1 VRYQNLN
8 VAAEKANLNPTQKKQ
23 VETLSSLLDT
33 HKNLLDLPQKQA
45 EQKYATLPEDQ
56 KKALVD
62 TFGNEPDKP
71 KRGFFENAA
80 RYSGAYWALKG
91 LSKVAQLTDRAY
103 RTGIIALEETN
114 IPGVISGDKPRGITT
129 ASEAWKVAGETGELV
144 FNPSRME
151 KAKKK
156 YTEDRIAVAIKADA
170 GMPLDEI
177 QATGTPAEQKIAAEA
192 AQNRDPLF
200 QDAIDAVKAAKYSPG
215 RQLANALLPE
225 SLEGSG
231 FLYKGISGFT
241 DATYRIYTDPTLA
254 LGKAKKAY
262 DVANYALF
270 KIVGSPQNVDRVF
283 RNPGVV
289 KFFDTYGTE
298 LEKLSVARKAKDV
311 NAATEAST
319 ILKRIA
325 PEFGPVAVDE
335 FIKAGVKNAAT
346 AKNYLA
352 NHADVAVILKGQPAR
367 GTPLI
372 PRLDAA
378 RKARIAVFTGADR
391 VFNIDKV
398 GQKIVKSLYGTAP
411 QYEDIITGLTT
422 RTEEIGALEKGIGK
436 LKGPSGV
443 VRFSVNQI
451 QGRIDNFA
459 RKFTAIPY
467 FKDGYF
473 DVASPDATTQI
484 YRIARLANSRYHSK
498 IITEAFEAGTEG
510 QRKQIFTGLWNTVAE
525 VRDVAKSKAGKSY
538 MDEFAGKGLEKKY
551 AADIVIDGVNKGNP
565 AQFGDQQLALF
576 PYQLSTGIAV
586 PSVIDL
592 DRLSTRSGLIGWIV
606 GQSHQKWA
614 EGLTSWWTILT
625 LAGPRFAVRNA
636 TEDLMMHLA
645 IGSSPWGVAK
655 GRMLSTRLRVGKG
668 ISGDVNLRGK
678 VKQTVTLDTEAG
690 ELGAINKLIRR
701 KELAKYKA
709 KIDSA
714 KTVEDVRRV
723 MAEAVLE
730 DKLAYKLDKRG
741 SQILA
746 EIAQYGNLDRTLAD
760 VAEGGKNALRGADQY
775 VNATNDVARFGKM
788 GAVEI
793 NGVAYKQAVGEKGFT
808 QFNPV
813 ASQASRISWLV
824 QLGVTSNDDLAK
836 IAVANLDKEPEVAIK
851 AMKDYLGSLSEKE
864 LGRFQLYEA
873 GGNIDIHARK
883 AYDAVRNL
891 YSKRNG
897 EVNLDLLNKVRT
909 FDEFGNPVVSTKNL
923 SIEDLPNTSK
933 LSPEFISG
941 PTLVPVF
948 ESNNFPANLAER
960 AWDAMGEANARFSRE
975 PIVINEMI
983 RVRKEMQDSGFE
995 ERFIAAR
1002 TKGLSG
1008 DNLAKAMTNAKTEV
1022 INLAEELSVGRV
1034 LAYVD
1039 NPAIRS
1045 QLAMSSR
1052 NFARFY
1058 RATEDFY
1065 RRIYRTVKYNP
1076 ESIRRAALTY
1086 EGITHSGFVQ
1096 QDDNGDSYFFY
1107 PGLNPVYQTMQGVA
1121 DAFGMPE
1128 GFKVPM
1134 PVEFGAKLNMI
1145 TPSMNPDSLFP
1156 TFSGPVAAV
1165 PLKFLFALVP
1175 QLDKFEKNFLGIY
1188 AEDQAMV
1195 KAIFPAHINKFLS
1208 IMDRDER
1215 NSQYASAA
1223 RKAATA
1229 LEAGGHGIK
1238 PTWNPETQV
1247 WEAPS
1252 EGELQAYKD
1261 KLGTSTTAVL
1271 ALRFIFGFFAPAS
1284 PQLTLKSDMAQWARA
1299 NERVNFK
1306 QVYNNLINRYDGDID
1321 KASTEWIRLYP
1332 DQMPYTVSES
1342 ESDAVSVVRAVDQ
1355 TVEWIDKNQSLLKQ
1369 YPQGAP
1375 FLMPK
1380 TGEFSFDAYKIL
1392 FTQGIKRSKTLE
1404 TYLRDVQTARDVQFY
1419 YSQKEAYEDEL
1430 ANTYSDSLKRGLKTQ
1445 WETWKKQF
1453 TSARPLLQEEFGSQ
1467 SDKAIK
1473 RQRAFDDLQKM
1484 LADNTV
1490 KTEPTIRQALSK
1502 MTQVYNDYVYS
1513 KDLVPGSSAAMEN
1526 YRDLLKQNVK
1536 QELEAIAETNPNAKD
1551 AYNVLFSR
1559 LIGD

>member
-1 VRYQNLN
+1 MASQNLN
-8 VAAEKANLNPTQKKQ
+8 IAAQKANLNPTQKQQ
-23 VETLSSLLDT
+23 VDTLSSLLDT

-45 EQKYATLPEDQ
+45 QQKYAKLPADQ
-56 KKALVD
+56 QKALVD
-62 TFGNEPDKP
+62 TFGSEPDKP
-71 KRGFFENAA
+71 KRGWFENAA
-80 RYSGAYWALKG
+80 RYSGAYWALKA
-91 LSKVAQLTDRAY
+91 LNKIAQTTDRAY
-103 RTGIIALEETN
+103 RTGVIAVEETL
-114 IPGVISGDKPRGITT
+114 GDKPRGITKT
-129 ASEAWKVAGETGELV
+129 SEAWKAAGETGELV
-144 FNPSRME
+144 FNPSRIE

-156 YTEDRIAVAIKADA
+156 YGEERIAVAIKADS

-200 QDAIDAVKAAKYSPG
+200 QDAIDSVKAAKYSPG
-215 RQLANALLPE
+215 RALANALLPE

-231 FLYKGISGFT
+231 FLYKGVSGFG
-241 DATYRIYTDPTLA
+241 DAAYRTATDPTLA

-270 KIVGSPQNVDRVF
+270 KVVGSPKNVDKAF
-283 RNPGVV
+283 RNPAVV
-289 KFFDTYGTE
+289 NFFNTYGTE
-298 LEKLSVARKAKDV
+298 LEKLSVARKAKDIKS
-311 NAATEAST
+311 AAEAST
-319 ILKRIA
+319 MLKRIA
-325 PEFGPVAVDE
+325 PEFGPTAVDE
-335 FIKAGVKNAAT
+335 FIKAGVKNADT

-367 GTPLI
+367 STPLI

-378 RKARIAVFTGADR
+378 RQARIAVFTGTDKI
-391 VFNIDKV
+391 FNIDKV
-398 GQKIVKSLYGTAP
+398 GQKVVTALYGAKP
-411 QYEDIITGLTT
+411 QYEDIITGLTSQ
-422 RTEEIGALEKGIGK
+422 TEQIGALERGIGK

-443 VRFSVNQI
+443 VRFSENQI
-451 QGRIDNFA
+451 RGRIDNFA
-459 RKFTAIPY
+459 RKFTTIPY

-473 DVASPDATTQI
+473 DVSSADATTQV

-498 IITEAFEAGTEG
+498 VIAEAFDAGTEG

-525 VRDVAKSKAGKSY
+525 VRNVSKSKAGKSY

-576 PYQLSTGIAV
+576 PYQLSTAIAV

-592 DRLSTRSGLIGWIV
+592 DRLSARSGLIGKLM
-606 GQSHQKWA
+606 GLSHQRWVDK
-614 EGLTSWWTILT
+614 LTSGWVIGT

-645 IGSSPWGVAK
+645 IGDSPWGIVK
-655 GRMLSTRLRVGKG
+655 SRMLSTRLRVGKG
-668 ISGDVNLRGK
+668 ISGDTKVLGK
-678 VKQTVTLDTEAG
+678 IKQTLTLDTEAG

-701 KELAKYKA
+701 KELAKYKV
-709 KIDSA
+709 KINAATS
-714 KTVEDVRRV
+714 VEDVRRV

-741 SQILA
+741 SELLA

-775 VNATNDVARFGKM
+775 LSATNDVAKFGKM
-788 GAVEI
+788 GAIEI
-793 NGVAYKQAVGEKGFT
+793 DGVAYKQAVGEKGFT

-813 ASQASRISWLV
+813 ANQASRISWLV
-824 QLGVTSNDDLAK
+824 QLGVTTNDDLAK
-836 IAVANLDKEPEVAIK
+836 IAVVNLDKEPEIAIR

-909 FDEFGNPVVSTKNL
+909 FDKSGNPIISTKNL
-923 SIEDLPNTSK
+923 SIEDLPSTSK

-948 ESNNFPANLAER
+948 QGNNFATNLTER

-995 ERFIAAR
+995 ERFIASR

-1008 DNLAKAMTNAKTEV
+1008 DNLSQAMTNAKREV

-1034 LAYVD
+1034 LSYVD

-1065 RRIYRTVKYNP
+1065 RRIYRTVRYNP
-1076 ESIRRAALTY
+1076 EAIRRAALTY
-1086 EGITHSGFVQ
+1086 EGIAHSGFVQ

-1107 PGLNPVYQTMQGVA
+1107 PGLNPVYQTMSNLA
-1121 DAFGMPE
+1121 NAFGMPE
-1128 GFKVPM
+1128 AFKAPM

-1165 PLKFLFALVP
+1165 PMKFIFALVP
-1175 QLDKFEKNFLGIY
+1175 QLDSLEKTFLGTY
-1188 AEDQAMV
+1188 AQDQPMV
-1195 KAIFPAHINKFLS
+1195 NAIFPAHITRFLAT
-1208 IMDRDER
+1208 MNRDER

-1229 LEAGGHGIK
+1229 LEAGGHGLK

-1252 EGELQAYKD
+1252 ESELSAYKD
-1261 KLGTSTTAVL
+1261 KLQTSTTAVL

-1284 PQLTLKSDMAQWARA
+1284 PQVTLKSDMARWARD

-1306 QVYNNLINRYDGDID
+1306 QVYNNLINRYNGDID

-1342 ESDAVSVVRAVDQ
+1342 ESDAVSVVRAVDK
-1355 TVEWIDKNQSLLKQ
+1355 TVGWIDKNQDLLKK

-1380 TGEFSFDAYKIL
+1380 TGEFSFDAYRIL

-1419 YSQKEAYEDEL
+1419 YSQKDVYEEEL
-1430 ANTYSDSLKRGLKTQ
+1430 ANTYSDSLKRNLKTE
-1445 WETWKKQF
+1445 WDTWKKQF

-1484 LADNTV
+1484 LADKTV
-1490 KTEPTIRQALSK
+1490 KTEPGVRKALTD
-1502 MTQVYNDYVYS
+1502 MTQAYNDYIYN
-1513 KDLVPGSSAAMEN
+1513 KDLIPGSSAAMEN
-1526 YRDLLKQNVK
+1526 YKDLLKQDVK
-1536 QELEAIAETNPNAKD
+1536 DRLEAIAATNPNAKD

>member
-80 RYSGAYWALKG
+80 RYSGAYWAFKG
-91 LSKVAQLTDRAY
+91 LNKVAQLTDRAF
-103 RTGIIALEETN
+103 RTGVIALEETN
-114 IPGVISGDKPRGITT
+114 IPFVVSGDKPRGITT
-129 ASEAWKVAGETGELV
+129 ASEAWKAAGPTGELV

-156 YTEDRIAVAIKADA
+156 YGEDRIAVAIKADA

-177 QATGTPAEQKIAAEA
+177 QAIGTPAEQKIASEA
-192 AQNRDPLF
+192 VQNKDPLF
-200 QDAIDAVKAAKYSPG
+200 QDAIDSVKAAKYSPG
-215 RQLANALLPE
+215 RLLANALLPE

-270 KIVGSPQNVDRVF
+270 KIVGNPQNVDRAF

-298 LEKLSVARKAKDV
+298 LEKLSVARKANNI

-319 ILKRIA
+319 MLKRIA

-352 NHADVAVILKGQPAR
+352 NHADVTAILKGQPAR
-367 GTPLI
+367 STPLI
-372 PRLDAA
+372 PRLDLT
-378 RKARIAVFTGADR
+378 RKARVKLFTEADKR
-391 VFNIDKV
+391 FNIDKV
-398 GQKIVKSLYGTAP
+398 GQKIVTALYGSEP

-443 VRFSVNQI
+443 VRFSLNQM
-451 QGRIDNFA
+451 QGRIDSFA
-459 RKFTAIPY
+459 RKFTTIPY
-467 FKDGYF
+467 FKDNYF
-473 DVASPDATTQI
+473 DVASPDATTQV

-498 IITEAFEAGTEG
+498 VIAEAFEAGTEG
-510 QRKQIFTGLWNTVAE
+510 QRKQIFIGLWNTVAE
-525 VRDVAKSKAGKSY
+525 IRGVSKSKAGKSY

-576 PYQLSTGIAV
+576 PYQLSSAIAV

-592 DRLSTRSGLIGWIV
+592 DRLSARSGLIGKIV
-606 GQSHQKWA
+606 GLSHQRWA
-614 EGLTSWWTILT
+614 EELTSWWSILT
-625 LAGPRFAVRNA
+625 LAGPRFAIRNA

-645 IGSSPWGVAK
+645 IGTSPWGVAR
-655 GRMLSTRLRVGKG
+655 GRMLNTRVRVGKG
-668 ISGDVNLRGK
+668 ISGDVSALGK
-678 VKQTVTLDTEAG
+678 IKKTITLDTEAG

-714 KTVEDVRRV
+714 KTVEDVRKV
-723 MAEAVLE
+723 MAEAILE

-741 SQILA
+741 AAILA
-746 EIAQYGNLDRTLAD
+746 EIAQYGNLERTLAD

-793 NGVAYKQAVGEKGFT
+793 NGVAYKQAIGEKGFT

-813 ASQASRISWLV
+813 ANQASRISWLV

-851 AMKDYLGSLSEKE
+851 AIKDYLGSLSEKE

-909 FDEFGNPVVSTKNL
+909 FDEFGNPVISTKNL
-923 SIEDLPNTSK
+923 SIEDLPTTSK

-941 PTLVPVF
+941 PTLIPVF
-948 ESNNFPANLAER
+948 ESNNFAVNLSER
-960 AWDAMGEANARFSRE
+960 TWDAMGEANARFSRE
-975 PIVINEMI
+975 PIVVNEMI
-983 RVRKEMQDSGFE
+983 RIRKEMQDSGFE

-1039 NPAIRS
+1039 NPAMRS

-1128 GFKVPM
+1128 GFQVPM
-1134 PVEFGAKLNMI
+1134 PIEFGAKLNMI

-1165 PLKFLFALVP
+1165 PMKFLFALVP

-1195 KAIFPAHINKFLS
+1195 KAIFPAHVNKFLS
-1208 IMDRDER
+1208 LMERDER

-1252 EGELQAYKD
+1252 ESELLAYKD
-1261 KLGTSTTAVL
+1261 KLGTSTVAIL

-1284 PQLTLKSDMAQWARA
+1284 PQLTLKSDMAQWARD

-1306 QVYNNLINRYDGDID
+1306 QVYNNLITRYNGDIN

-1342 ESDAVSVVRAVDQ
+1342 ESDAVSVVRAVDT
-1355 TVEWIDKNQSLLKQ
+1355 TVEWIDKNNALLKQ

-1404 TYLRDVQTARDVQFY
+1404 NYLRDVQTARDVQFY

>member
-1 VRYQNLN
+1 MRYQNLN

-33 HKNLLDLPQKQA
+33 HRNLLDLPEKQA
-45 EQKYATLPEDQ
+45 QQKYANMPESQ
-56 KKALVD
+56 QRALVD

-80 RYSGAYWALKG
+80 RYSGAYWALKA
-91 LSKVAQLTDRAY
+91 LNKVAQTTDRAF
-103 RTGIIALEETN
+103 RTGLIALEETN
-114 IPGVISGDKPRGITT
+114 IPGVISGDKPRGITK

-156 YTEDRIAVAIKADA
+156 YGEERIAVAIKADA

-192 AQNRDPLF
+192 AQNLDPLF
-200 QDAIDAVKAAKYSPG
+200 QDAIDSVKAAKYSPG
-215 RQLANALLPE
+215 RLLANALLPE

-241 DATYRIYTDPTLA
+241 DATYRIYTDPTLF

-262 DVANYALF
+262 DVANYALI
-270 KIVGSPQNVDRVF
+270 KIAGSPQNVDRVF
-283 RNPGVV
+283 RNPSVV
-289 KFFDTYGTE
+289 KFFDTYGE
-298 LEKLSVARKAKDV
+298 QLEKLSTARGAK
-311 NAATEAST
+311 NIEAATEAST
-319 ILKRIA
+319 MLKRIA

-335 FIKAGVKNAAT
+335 FIEAGVKNAAT

-352 NHADVAVILKGQPAR
+352 NHADVAAILKGQPAR
-367 GTPLI
+367 STPLI
-372 PRLDAA
+372 PRLDLA
-378 RKARIAVFTGADR
+378 RQARVALFTGADK

-398 GQKIVKSLYGTAP
+398 GQKIVTALYGSEP

-422 RTEEIGALEKGIGK
+422 KTEQIGALERTVGKFKGK
-436 LKGPSGV
+436 TGV
-443 VRFSVNQI
+443 ERLSLNQI
-451 QGRIDNFA
+451 RGRIDNFA
-459 RKFTAIPY
+459 RKFTTIPY

-473 DVASPDATTQI
+473 DVASTDATTQV

-498 IITEAFEAGTEG
+498 IIAEAFEAGTEG

-525 VRDVAKSKAGKSY
+525 IRGVSKSKAGKSY

-576 PYQLSTGIAV
+576 PYQLSTAIAV

-592 DRLSTRSGLIGWIV
+592 DRLSVRSGLIGKIL
-606 GQSHQKWA
+606 GLSHQRWVDTV
-614 EGLTSWWTILT
+614 TSLWVIGT

-645 IGSSPWGVAK
+645 IGTSPWGVAR
-655 GRMLSTRLRVGKG
+655 GRMLNTRVRIGKG
-668 ISGDVNLRGK
+668 VSGDVSALGK
-678 VKQTVTLDTEAG
+678 IKKTITLDTEAG
-690 ELGAINKLIRR
+690 ELGVINKLVRK

-709 KIDSA
+709 KVDAATS
-714 KTVEDVRRV
+714 VEDVRKI
-723 MAEAVLE
+723 MAEAILE

-741 SQILA
+741 TALLA
-746 EIAQYGNLDRTLAD
+746 EIAEYGNLERHLAD
-760 VAEGGKNALRGADQY
+760 VAEGGKNALRGGDQY

-788 GAVEI
+788 GAIEI
-793 NGVAYKQAVGEKGFT
+793 NDVLYKQAVGEKGFT

-813 ASQASRISWLV
+813 ANQASRISWLV

-836 IAVANLDKEPEVAIK
+836 IAVANLDKEPEVAIR
-851 AMKDYLGSLSEKE
+851 AMKDYLEGLSEKE

-909 FDEFGNPVVSTKNL
+909 FDEFGKPVVSTKNL
-923 SIEDLPNTSK
+923 SIEDLPTTSK
-933 LSPEFISG
+933 LSPEYISG

-948 ESNNFPANLAER
+948 ESNNFATNLTER
-960 AWDAMGEANARFSRE
+960 AWDAMGEQNARFSRE
-975 PIVINEMI
+975 PIVVNEMI
-983 RVRKEMQDSGFE
+983 RIRKEMQDSGFE
-995 ERFIAAR
+995 ERFIASR

-1008 DNLAKAMTNAKTEV
+1008 DNLAQGMINAKREV

-1065 RRIYRTVKYNP
+1065 RRIYRTVRYNP
-1076 ESIRRAALTY
+1076 EAIRRAALTY

-1107 PGLNPVYQTMQGVA
+1107 PGLNPVYQTMQGVFE
-1121 DAFGMPE
+1121 AFNMPE

-1175 QLDKFEKNFLGIY
+1175 QLDSLEKNFLGIY
-1188 AEDQAMV
+1188 AQDQAMV
-1195 KAIFPAHINKFLS
+1195 NAILPSHVNRFLAA
-1208 IMDRDER
+1208 MDGNER

-1229 LEAGGHGIK
+1229 LEAGGHGVK
-1238 PTWNPETQV
+1238 PTWNAEDEV

-1252 EGELQAYKD
+1252 EGELLKYKD
-1261 KLGTSTTAVL
+1261 KLQTSTLSVL

-1284 PQLTLKSDMAQWARA
+1284 PQITLKSDMARWARD

-1306 QVYNNLINRYDGDID
+1306 QVYNNLINRYNGDIN

-1342 ESDAVSVVRAVDQ
+1342 ESNAVSVIRAVDE
-1355 TVEWIDKNQSLLKQ
+1355 TVGWIDTNKDLLKK

-1380 TGEFSFDAYKIL
+1380 TGEFSFDAYKVL
-1392 FTQGIKRSKTLE
+1392 FSEGIKRPKILDD
-1404 TYLRDVQTARDVQFY
+1404 YLRDVQTARDVQFY
-1419 YSQKEAYEDEL
+1419 YSQKDLYEEEL
-1430 ANTYSDSLKRGLKTQ
+1430 ANTYSDSLKRNLKTD
-1445 WETWKKQF
+1445 WEVWKKQF
-1453 TSARPLLQEEFGSQ
+1453 TSARPLLQEEFGEG

-1490 KTEPTIRQALSK
+1490 KTEPSVRKVLTQ
-1502 MTQVYNDYVYS
+1502 MTEIYNDYVYS
-1513 KDLVPGSSAAMEN
+1513 KDLIQGSSAAMEN
-1526 YRDLLKQNVK
+1526 YKDLLKQNVK
-1536 QELEAIAETNPNAKD
+1536 QELEDIAETNPNAKD

>member
-1 VRYQNLN
+1 MRYQNLN
-8 VAAEKANLNPTQKKQ
+8 IAAQKANLNPTQKQQ
-23 VETLSSLLDT
+23 VDTLSSLLDT

-45 EQKYATLPEDQ
+45 EQKYANMPETQ
-56 KKALVD
+56 QRALVD

-80 RYSGAYWALKG
+80 RYSGAYWTLKALNKI
-91 LSKVAQLTDRAY
+91 AQTTDRAY
-103 RTGIIALEETN
+103 RTGVIAYEETL
-114 IPGVISGDKPRGITT
+114 GDKPRGLTKT
-129 ASEAWKVAGETGELV
+129 SEAWKVAGETGELV
-144 FNPSRME
+144 FNPSRIE

-156 YTEDRIAVAIKADA
+156 YGEERIAVAIKADS

-200 QDAIDAVKAAKYSPG
+200 QDAIDSVKAAKYSPG
-215 RQLANALLPE
+215 RALANALLPE

-231 FLYKGISGFT
+231 FLYKGISGFG
-241 DATYRIYTDPTLA
+241 DATYRIYSDPTLI

-270 KIVGSPQNVDRVF
+270 KIIGSPQNVDKAF
-283 RNPGVV
+283 RNPSVV
-289 KFFDTYGTE
+289 KFFDSYGSE
-298 LEKLSVARKAKDV
+298 LEKLSTARKAGDIKT
-311 NAATEAST
+311 ATEAST
-319 ILKRIA
+319 MLKRIA
-325 PEFGPVAVDE
+325 PEFGTTVVDE
-335 FIKAGVKNAAT
+335 FIKAGVKSAAT
-346 AKNYLA
+346 AKNYMA

-367 GTPLI
+367 ATPLI
-372 PRLDAA
+372 PRLDLA
-378 RKARIAVFTGADR
+378 RQTRIAVFTGTDKL
-391 VFNIDKV
+391 FNIDKV
-398 GQKIVKSLYGTAP
+398 GQKIVTALYGAEP
-411 QYEDIITGLTT
+411 QYEDIITGLTS
-422 RTEEIGALEKGIGK
+422 RTEQIGALERGIGK
-436 LKGPSGV
+436 LKGSSGV

-451 QGRIDNFA
+451 QGRIDNFS
-459 RKFTAIPY
+459 RKFTTIPY

-473 DVASPDATTQI
+473 DVASADATTQV

-498 IITEAFEAGTEG
+498 IITEAFEAGNEG
-510 QRKQIFTGLWNTVAE
+510 QRKQIFTGLWNTIAE
-525 VRDVAKSKAGKSY
+525 VRNVSKSKAGKSY

-576 PYQLSTGIAV
+576 PYQLSSGIAV

-592 DRLSTRSGLIGWIV
+592 DRLSARSGLIGKIM
-606 GQSHQKWA
+606 GISHQRWVDK
-614 EGLTSWWTILT
+614 LTSMWVIGT

-645 IGSSPWGVAK
+645 IGDSPWGIVK
-655 GRMLSTRLRVGKG
+655 GRMLSTRLRIGKG
-668 ISGDVNLRGK
+668 VSGDVSSLGK
-678 VKQTVTLDTEAG
+678 IKKTLTLDAEAN
-690 ELGAINKLIRR
+690 ELGVINKLVRR
-701 KELAKYKA
+701 KELAKYKT
-709 KIDSA
+709 KIDAATSI
-714 KTVEDVRRV
+714 EDVRRV

-741 SQILA
+741 AQLLS

-775 VNATNDVARFGKM
+775 LSATNDVAQFGKM

-824 QLGVTSNDDLAK
+824 QLGVTTNDDLAK
-836 IAVANLDKEPEVAIK
+836 IAIANLDKEPEIAIR
-851 AMKDYLGSLSEKE
+851 AMKTYLGTLSEKE
-864 LGRFQLYEA
+864 LGRFQLYQA

-897 EVNLDLLNKVRT
+897 DVNLDLLGKVRT
-909 FDEFGNPVVSTKNL
+909 FDNAGNPVISTKNL
-923 SIEDLPNTSK
+923 SIEDLPTTSK

-941 PTLVPVF
+941 PTLIPVF
-948 ESNNFPANLAER
+948 ESNNFAVNLTER
-960 AWDAMGEANARFSRE
+960 ALDAMGESNARFSRE

-983 RVRKEMQDSGFE
+983 RVRKDMQDSGFE
-995 ERFIAAR
+995 ERFIASR

-1034 LAYVD
+1034 LSYVD

-1065 RRIYRTVKYNP
+1065 RRIYRTVRYNP

-1107 PGLNPVYQTMQGVA
+1107 PGLNPVYQTMQGIA
-1121 DAFGMPE
+1121 EAFNMPE

-1134 PVEFGAKLNMI
+1134 PIEFGAKLNMI

-1156 TFSGPVAAV
+1156 TFSGPVAAI
-1165 PLKFLFALVP
+1165 PMKFIFALVP
-1175 QLDKFEKNFLGIY
+1175 QLDSLEKTFLGVY

-1195 KAIFPAHINKFLS
+1195 NAIFPAHLNRFLAA
-1208 IMDRDER
+1208 MDSNER

-1238 PTWNPETQV
+1238 PTWNPETEV

-1252 EGELQAYKD
+1252 EGELLAYKD
-1261 KLGTSTTAVL
+1261 KLQTSTLTAL
-1271 ALRFIFGFFAPAS
+1271 ALRFMFGFFAPAS
-1284 PQLTLKSDMAQWARA
+1284 PQVTLKSDMAQWARD

-1306 QVYNNLINRYDGDID
+1306 QVYNNLINRYDGDIN

-1342 ESDAVSVVRAVDQ
+1342 ESNAVSIVRAVDK
-1355 TVEWIDKNQSLLKQ
+1355 TVGWIDSNKDLLKK

-1380 TGEFSFDAYKIL
+1380 TGEFSFDAYKVL
-1392 FTQGIKRSKTLE
+1392 FTQGIKKSKLLDDH
-1404 TYLRDVQTARDVQFY
+1404 LRDVQTARDIQFY
-1419 YSQKEAYEDEL
+1419 YSQKDAYEEEL
-1430 ANTYSDSLKRGLKTQ
+1430 ANTYSDSLKRNLKTD
-1445 WETWKKQF
+1445 WEVWKKQF
-1453 TSARPLLQEEFGSQ
+1453 TSARPLLQEEFGGQ
-1467 SDKAIK
+1467 SDKAVK
-1473 RQRAFDDLQKM
+1473 RQRAFKDLQVM
-1484 LADNTV
+1484 LADETV
-1490 KTEPTIRQALSK
+1490 KTEPAIRKSLTE
-1502 MTQVYNDYVYS
+1502 MTQVYNDYVYN
-1513 KDLVPGSSAAMEN
+1513 KDLIPGSSSAMEN
-1526 YRDLLKQNVK
+1526 YKDFLKQDAK
-1536 QELEAIAETNPNAKD
+1536 DRLEAIAATNPNAKD

>member
-1 VRYQNLN
+1 MRYQNLN

-80 RYSGAYWALKG
+80 RYSGAYWAFKG
-91 LSKVAQLTDRAY
+91 LNKVAQLTDRAF
-103 RTGIIALEETN
+103 RTGVIALEETN
-114 IPGVISGDKPRGITT
+114 IPFVVSGDKPRGITT
-129 ASEAWKVAGETGELV
+129 ASEAWKAAGPTGELV

-156 YTEDRIAVAIKADA
+156 YGEDRIAVAIKADA

-177 QATGTPAEQKIAAEA
+177 QAIGTPAEQKIASEA
-192 AQNRDPLF
+192 VQNKDPLF
-200 QDAIDAVKAAKYSPG
+200 QDAIDSVKAAKYSPG
-215 RQLANALLPE
+215 RLLANALLPE

-270 KIVGSPQNVDRVF
+270 KIVGNPQNVDRAF

-298 LEKLSVARKAKDV
+298 LEKLSVARKANNI

-319 ILKRIA
+319 MLKRIA

-352 NHADVAVILKGQPAR
+352 NHADVTAILKGQPAR
-367 GTPLI
+367 STPLI
-372 PRLDAA
+372 PRLDLT
-378 RKARIAVFTGADR
+378 RKARVKLFTEADKR
-391 VFNIDKV
+391 FNIDKV
-398 GQKIVKSLYGTAP
+398 GQKIVTALYGSEP

-443 VRFSVNQI
+443 VRFSLNQM
-451 QGRIDNFA
+451 QGRIDSFA
-459 RKFTAIPY
+459 RKFTTIPY
-467 FKDGYF
+467 FKDNYF
-473 DVASPDATTQI
+473 DVASPDATTQV

-498 IITEAFEAGTEG
+498 VIAEAFEAGTEG
-510 QRKQIFTGLWNTVAE
+510 QRKQIFIGLWNTVAE
-525 VRDVAKSKAGKSY
+525 IRGVSKSKAGKSY

-576 PYQLSTGIAV
+576 PYQLSSAIAV

-592 DRLSTRSGLIGWIV
+592 DRLSARSGLIGKIV
-606 GQSHQKWA
+606 GLSHQRWA
-614 EGLTSWWTILT
+614 EELTSWWSILT
-625 LAGPRFAVRNA
+625 LAGPRFAIRNA

-645 IGSSPWGVAK
+645 IGTSPWGVAR
-655 GRMLSTRLRVGKG
+655 GRMLNTRVRVGKG
-668 ISGDVNLRGK
+668 ISGDVSALGK
-678 VKQTVTLDTEAG
+678 IKKTITLDTEAG

-714 KTVEDVRRV
+714 KTVEDVRKV
-723 MAEAVLE
+723 MAEAILE

-741 SQILA
+741 AAILA
-746 EIAQYGNLDRTLAD
+746 EIAQYGNLERTLAD

-793 NGVAYKQAVGEKGFT
+793 NGVAYKQAIGEKGFT

-813 ASQASRISWLV
+813 ANQASRISWLV

-851 AMKDYLGSLSEKE
+851 AIKDYLGSLSEKE

-909 FDEFGNPVVSTKNL
+909 FDEFGNPVISTKNL
-923 SIEDLPNTSK
+923 SIEDLPTTSK

-941 PTLVPVF
+941 PTLIPVF
-948 ESNNFPANLAER
+948 ESNNFAVNLSER
-960 AWDAMGEANARFSRE
+960 TWDAMGEANARFSRE
-975 PIVINEMI
+975 PIVVNEMI
-983 RVRKEMQDSGFE
+983 RIRKEMQDSGFE

-1039 NPAIRS
+1039 NPAMRS

-1128 GFKVPM
+1128 GFQVPM
-1134 PVEFGAKLNMI
+1134 PIEFGAKLNMI

-1165 PLKFLFALVP
+1165 PMKFLFALVP

-1195 KAIFPAHINKFLS
+1195 KAIFPAHVNKFLS
-1208 IMDRDER
+1208 LMERDER

-1252 EGELQAYKD
+1252 ESELLAYKD
-1261 KLGTSTTAVL
+1261 KLGTSTVAIL

-1284 PQLTLKSDMAQWARA
+1284 PQLTLKSDMAQWARD

-1306 QVYNNLINRYDGDID
+1306 QVYNNLITRYNGDIN

-1342 ESDAVSVVRAVDQ
+1342 ESDAVSVVRAVDT
-1355 TVEWIDKNQSLLKQ
+1355 TVEWIDKNNALLKQ

-1404 TYLRDVQTARDVQFY
+1404 NYLRDVQTARDVQFY

>member
-33 HKNLLDLPQKQA
+33 HKNLLDLPEKQA
-45 EQKYATLPEDQ
+45 QQKYANMPESQ
-56 KKALVD
+56 QRALVD

-80 RYSGAYWALKG
+80 RYSGAYWALKA
-91 LSKVAQLTDRAY
+91 LNKVAQTTDRAF
-103 RTGIIALEETN
+103 RTGLIALEETN

-129 ASEAWKVAGETGELV
+129 ASEAWKAAGPTGELV

-156 YTEDRIAVAIKADA
+156 YGEERIAVAIKADS

-192 AQNRDPLF
+192 AQNLDPLF
-200 QDAIDAVKAAKYSPG
+200 QDAIDSVKAAKYSPG
-215 RQLANALLPE
+215 RLLANALLPE

-241 DATYRIYTDPTLA
+241 DATYRIYTDPTLF

-262 DVANYALF
+262 DVANYALI
-270 KIVGSPQNVDRVF
+270 KIAGSPQNVDRVF
-283 RNPGVV
+283 RNPSVV
-289 KFFDTYGTE
+289 KFFDTYGE
-298 LEKLSVARKAKDV
+298 QLEKLSTARGAK
-311 NAATEAST
+311 NIEAATEAST
-319 ILKRIA
+319 MLKRIA

-335 FIKAGVKNAAT
+335 FIEAGVKNAAT

-352 NHADVAVILKGQPAR
+352 NHADVAAILKGQPAR
-367 GTPLI
+367 STPLI
-372 PRLDAA
+372 PRLDLA
-378 RKARIAVFTGADR
+378 RQARVALFTGADK

-398 GQKIVKSLYGTAP
+398 GQKIVTALYGSEP

-422 RTEEIGALEKGIGK
+422 KTEQIGALERTVGKFKGK
-436 LKGPSGV
+436 TGV
-443 VRFSVNQI
+443 ERLSLNQI
-451 QGRIDNFA
+451 RGRIDNFA
-459 RKFTAIPY
+459 RKFTTIPY

-473 DVASPDATTQI
+473 DVASTDATTQV

-498 IITEAFEAGTEG
+498 IIAEAFEAGTEG

-525 VRDVAKSKAGKSY
+525 IRGVSKSKAGKSY

-576 PYQLSTGIAV
+576 PYQLSTAIAV

-592 DRLSTRSGLIGWIV
+592 DRLSVRSGLIGKIL
-606 GQSHQKWA
+606 GLSHQRWVDTV
-614 EGLTSWWTILT
+614 TSLWVIGT

-645 IGSSPWGVAK
+645 IGTSPWGVAR
-655 GRMLSTRLRVGKG
+655 GRMLNTRVRIGKG
-668 ISGDVNLRGK
+668 VSGDVSALGK
-678 VKQTVTLDTEAG
+678 IKKTITLDTEAG
-690 ELGAINKLIRR
+690 ELGVINKLVRK

-709 KIDSA
+709 KVDAATS
-714 KTVEDVRRV
+714 VEDVRKI
-723 MAEAVLE
+723 MAEAILE

-741 SQILA
+741 TALLA
-746 EIAQYGNLDRTLAD
+746 EIAEYGNLERHLAD
-760 VAEGGKNALRGADQY
+760 VAEGGKNALRGGDQY

-788 GAVEI
+788 GAIEI

-813 ASQASRISWLV
+813 ANQASRISWLV

-836 IAVANLDKEPEVAIK
+836 IAVANLDKEPEVAIR
-851 AMKDYLGSLSEKE
+851 AMKDYLEGLSEKE

-909 FDEFGNPVVSTKNL
+909 FDEFGKPVVSTKNL
-923 SIEDLPNTSK
+923 SIEDLPTTSK
-933 LSPEFISG
+933 LSPEYISG

-948 ESNNFPANLAER
+948 ESNNFATNLTER
-960 AWDAMGEANARFSRE
+960 AWDAMGEQNARFSRE
-975 PIVINEMI
+975 PIVVNEMI
-983 RVRKEMQDSGFE
+983 RIRKEMQDSGFE
-995 ERFIAAR
+995 ERFIASR

-1008 DNLAKAMTNAKTEV
+1008 DNLAQGMINAKREV

-1065 RRIYRTVKYNP
+1065 RRIYRTVRYNP
-1076 ESIRRAALTY
+1076 EAIRRAALTY

-1107 PGLNPVYQTMQGVA
+1107 PGLNPVYQTMQGVFE
-1121 DAFGMPE
+1121 AFNMPE

-1175 QLDKFEKNFLGIY
+1175 QLDSLEKNFLGIY
-1188 AEDQAMV
+1188 AQDQAMV
-1195 KAIFPAHINKFLS
+1195 NAILPSHVNRFLAA
-1208 IMDRDER
+1208 MDRNER

-1229 LEAGGHGIK
+1229 LEAGGHGVK
-1238 PTWNPETQV
+1238 PTWNAEDEV

-1252 EGELQAYKD
+1252 EGELLKYKD
-1261 KLGTSTTAVL
+1261 KLQTSTLSVL

-1284 PQLTLKSDMAQWARA
+1284 PQITLKSDMARWARD

-1306 QVYNNLINRYDGDID
+1306 QVYNNLINRYNGDIN

-1342 ESDAVSVVRAVDQ
+1342 ESNAVSVIRAVDE
-1355 TVEWIDKNQSLLKQ
+1355 TVGWIDTNKDLLKK

-1380 TGEFSFDAYKIL
+1380 TGEFSFDAYKVL
-1392 FTQGIKRSKTLE
+1392 FSEGIKRPKILDD
-1404 TYLRDVQTARDVQFY
+1404 YLRDVQTARDVQFY
-1419 YSQKEAYEDEL
+1419 YSQKDLYEEEL
-1430 ANTYSDSLKRGLKTQ
+1430 ANTYSDSLKRNLKTD
-1445 WETWKKQF
+1445 WEVWKKQF
-1453 TSARPLLQEEFGSQ
+1453 TSARPLLQEEFGEG

-1490 KTEPTIRQALSK
+1490 KTEPSVRKVLTQ
-1502 MTQVYNDYVYS
+1502 MTEIYNDYVYS
-1513 KDLVPGSSAAMEN
+1513 KDLIQGSSAAMEN
-1526 YRDLLKQNVK
+1526 YKDLLKQNVK
-1536 QELEAIAETNPNAKD
+1536 QELEDIAETNPNAKD